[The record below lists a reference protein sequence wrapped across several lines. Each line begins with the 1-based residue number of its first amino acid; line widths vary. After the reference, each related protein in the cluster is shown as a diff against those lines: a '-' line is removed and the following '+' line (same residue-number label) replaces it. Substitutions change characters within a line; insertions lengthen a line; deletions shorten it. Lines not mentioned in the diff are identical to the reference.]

1 MGHSDRQG
9 LAGSDDARAAD
20 ALVAEVLAA
29 HGARVRQHLKQ
40 VLNSGQRR
48 HYLDDLLADYPQR
61 GGKMLRPCICMAAA
75 AALGAEPDDAV
86 ATAVSIELMHNALL
100 IHDDI
105 EDDSDQRRGRPTLH
119 ALHGVPLALNAGD
132 ALGLLSLVPLKD
144 NVARLGPRLAGR
156 IFEETERMAWATAE
170 GQALELGWQRHGRS
184 DVSEED
190 YLDMVLLKTCW
201 LTTIHPL
208 RVGCLIG
215 SNGRM
220 DLDPLI
226 RLGFFMGAA
235 FQIQDDVLNL
245 VEAPAYGKERNGD
258 LYEGKRTL
266 MLIHAL
272 KHARPGPRA
281 RLQAFL
287 AMPRD
292 GRSDTEVRWV
302 QQLIESTGALDHA
315 RQVAAAL
322 AGAGLYEFDR
332 IFAGTRPS
340 RDLRFLRAVVTWVL
354 QRQH

>member
-1 MGHSDRQG
+1 MGHSERQAFG
-9 LAGSDDARAAD
+9 TDDE
-20 ALVAEVLAA
+20 ALVAEVLAR
-29 HGARVRQHLKQ
+29 HGQHVRQHLQQ
-40 VLNSGQRR
+40 VLRHSERR

-61 GGKMLRPCICMAAA
+61 GGKLLRPCICMAAA
-75 AALGAEPDDAV
+75 CALGAEPDDAV

-105 EDDSDQRRGRPTLH
+105 EDESDQRRGRPTLH

-144 NVARLGPRLAGR
+144 NMARLGPRLAAR

-190 YLDMVLLKTCW
+190 YLNMVLLKTCW

-208 RVGCLIG
+208 RAGCLIG

-220 DLDPLI
+220 DLDELI
-226 RLGFFMGAA
+226 RLGFFIGAA

-258 LYEGKRTL
+258 LFEGKRTL

-272 KHARPGPRA
+272 KHATPGQRQ

-287 AMPRD
+287 ASTRAE
-292 GRSDTEVRWV
+292 RSVADVRWV
-302 QQLIESTGALDHA
+302 HRLIESTGALDHA

-322 AGAGLYEFDR
+322 AGAGQYEFDR
-332 IFAGTRPS
+332 IFAGVKPG